1 MNYSVYAARCWE
13 TNDMGITSRGIAR
26 KEVAETALVPGGNL
40 LEVVSEEHSAKVI
53 SFEKGVLV
61 FEYMGEKVTLQPG
74 HIWHCPMHGV
84 YNPYISESEGFLV
97 GVIPEHDPSK
107 EEKAVERLKK
117 LLGQMRENAAEEGWP
132 VWKNIPLAREY
143 FDILHNQLPISG
155 KHLDATGIM
164 VCCDAIFLEEL
175 LNQRDVPRLCLEF
188 LQLRKLASG
197 ARLASDEK
205 FDSSLI
211 LGVQEADKIQN
222 RLDFYIDPKVTME
235 WWLEYTHGHL
245 LFDPVERT
253 PEWEEAVYDV
263 EKECDRLLRGQPR
276 GMGFCFAYW
285 SAKRKVL
292 ARHGIEWRSPH
303 QMNPRVMFD

>member
-1 MNYSVYAARCWE
+1 MNYSVYAVRCWE
-13 TNDMGITSRGIAR
+13 TNDMGIASRGIAR
-26 KEVAETALVPGGNL
+26 KEVPETALVPGGNL

-84 YNPYISESEGFLV
+84 YNPHISESEGFMV
-97 GVIPEHDPSK
+97 SVIPEHDPSK
-107 EEKAVERLKK
+107 EEKAEDRLVE
-117 LLGQMRENAAEEGWP
+117 LLGQMRKNAAEEGWQ
-132 VWKNIPLAREY
+132 VWKNIPLAREF
-143 FDILHNQLPISG
+143 FDILHNRLPLGG
-155 KHLDATGIM
+155 KHVDATGIM
-164 VCCDAIFLEEL
+164 VCCDSIFIEDL

-188 LQLRKLASG
+188 LQLRKLADK
-197 ARLASDEK
+197 ARTAEDEK
-205 FDSSLI
+205 YDPSCI
-211 LGVQEADKIQN
+211 LGVKEADKLQN
-222 RLDFYIDPKVTME
+222 KLDFYIDPKVTME